1 MKGLIDID
9 IDQRRQFE
17 LQEKRQFILQ
27 SEERNV
33 AKGE

>member
-1 MKGLIDID
+1 MKDLIDID
-9 IDQRRQFE
+9 IAQWRQFE

-27 SEERNV
+27 SEERHA